1 MSPEEKKDL
10 QRMKTLKVREDLPE
24 DLKLAIETFIEQA
37 YIVGEYDL
45 PHMPQEYMEN
55 LLKTI
60 AKYPEHNLMLLSLI
74 EILKREDLLE

>member
-24 DLKLAIETFIEQA
+24 DLKLAIETFIEQ
-37 YIVGEYDL
+37 
-45 PHMPQEYMEN
+45 EYMEN
-55 LLKTI
+55 LLKTM

>member
-45 PHMPQEYMEN
+45 PHMPQEFYSIQKVSY
-55 LLKTI
+55 LAFSCLTL
-60 AKYPEHNLMLLSLI
+60 YS
-74 EILKREDLLE
+74 